1 MQQFIYSVCGLTIK
15 DSRTHLRSTHCAVK
29 LRRSAYT
36 LYTHKRRDIYCLH
49 RTHAEGES
57 YRSETRER
65 REITHRNHTER
76 VTSEPRASP
85 YALPVVTRLVAS
97 HGWSSHGRAVVT
109 RSIVAQSVVTRPVVT
124 RSVVMRLWSSCGRSS
139 CGRSGAR
146 LGPAHARW
154 AASSLVWVG
163 QCGASKACWRR
174 ARREGR
180 LMKLRHAQTRRA
192 MVSTRRAR
200 RCGKEGHGECKVMAF
215 AAARSATQG
224 KACGQGDRLAHPV
237 LPLLLMSTLMC
248 TSLART
254 GGRRVECLCSA
265 A

>member
-65 REITHRNHTER
+65 REITHRDHTER

-124 RSVVMRLWSSCGRSS
+124 RSVVMRL
-139 CGRSGAR
+139 
-146 LGPAHARW
+146 
-154 AASSLVWVG
+154 V
-163 QCGASKACWRR
+163 
-174 ARREGR
+174 
-180 LMKLRHAQTRRA
+180 
-192 MVSTRRAR
+192 
-200 RCGKEGHGECKVMAF
+200 VM
-215 AAARSATQG
+215 R
-224 KACGQGDRLAHPV
+224 PV
-237 LPLLLMSTLMC
+237 PPVVTPPEIALH
-248 TSLART
+248 
-254 GGRRVECLCSA
+254 
-265 A
+265 